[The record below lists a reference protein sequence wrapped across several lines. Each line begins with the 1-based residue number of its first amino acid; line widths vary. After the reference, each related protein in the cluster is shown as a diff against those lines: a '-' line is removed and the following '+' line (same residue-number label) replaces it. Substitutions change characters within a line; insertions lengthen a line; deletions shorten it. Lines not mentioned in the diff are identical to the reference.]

1 MCLYPKLILNKRYC
15 PTKKN
20 GGIIPPCPDNR
31 LKYVAA
37 ACGQCY
43 ECRKQKQR
51 QWLVR
56 MNEELKNNP
65 NAYFITLTVDDSNM
79 KKLIKECKSKEEN
92 DIATYALRMGLERIR
107 KTYGKSVKHW
117 CITELGEDKDR
128 IHIHGIVWGIGSDQK
143 FKEKWKY
150 GIVWV
155 GKYVSSRTINYIT
168 KYMLKVDEK
177 HKEFQG
183 KVLCSKGIGAN
194 YAKSINARNNK
205 FKGSET
211 NETYRLPNG
220 AKLNLPIYY
229 RNAIYTE
236 EEREALFLS
245 KVEKGIV
252 WICGEKCNIDDER
265 AYMNLLNY
273 HRSRASRL
281 YGDNPTD
288 WDKKKYLKRLK
299 DQRNVHQRAMQR
311 VGAMRRAGAMQTA
324 PCGMS
329 SLFSM

>member
-1 MCLYPKLILNKRYC
+1 MCLYPKLILNRRYC

-20 GGIIPPCPDNR
+20 GGIVPPCPDNR
-31 LKYVAA
+31 LKYVTA

-65 NAYFITLTVDDSNM
+65 NAYFITLTIDDNNM
-79 KKLIKECKSKEEN
+79 KKLIRECKSKEEN
-92 DIATYALRMGLERIR
+92 DIATYALRMCLERIR

-117 CITELGEDKDR
+117 CVTELGEDKDR

-155 GKYVSSRTINYIT
+155 GKYVSSRTVNYIT

-183 KVLCSKGIGAN
+183 KVLCSKGIGVG
-194 YAKSINARNNK
+194 YAKSFNARNNK
-205 FKGSET
+205 FKGSDT

-265 AYMNLLNY
+265 AYMSLLNY

-311 VGAMRRAGAMQTA
+311 VSAMRHAGAMQTA
-324 PCGMS
+324 PCGTD
-329 SLFSM
+329 SLFSV

>member
-1 MCLYPKLILNKRYC
+1 
-15 PTKKN
+15 
-20 GGIIPPCPDNR
+20 
-31 LKYVAA
+31 
-37 ACGQCY
+37 
-43 ECRKQKQR
+43 
-51 QWLVR
+51 

-65 NAYFITLTVDDSNM
+65 NAYFITLTISDENM
-79 KKLIKECKSKEEN
+79 KKLIKECKSKDEN
-92 DIATYALRMGLERIR
+92 DIATYALRMCLERIR
-107 KTYGKSVKHW
+107 KKYGRSVKHW
-117 CITELGEDKDR
+117 CVTELGEDKDR

-143 FKEKWKY
+143 FKEKWNY
-150 GIVWV
+150 GIVWI
-155 GKYVSSRTINYIT
+155 GNYVSSRTINYIT
-168 KYMLKVDEK
+168 KYMIKVDEK

-183 KVLCSKGIGAN
+183 KILCSIGIGSQ
-194 YAKSINARNNK
+194 YAKSINAKNNK
-205 FKGSET
+205 FKGDQT

-265 AYMNLLNY
+265 TYINLLNY

-299 DQRNVHQRAMQR
+299 DQRNIRQRAMQH
-311 VGAMRRAGAMQTA
+311 VGAMRRKSAMQTA
-324 PCGMS
+324 PCGME
-329 SLFSM
+329 SLFST

>member
-20 GGIIPPCPDNR
+20 GGVVPPCPDNR
-31 LKYVAA
+31 LKYVTA

-65 NAYFITLTVDDSNM
+65 NAYFITLTISDENM
-79 KKLIKECKSKEEN
+79 KKLIKECKSKDEN
-92 DIATYALRMGLERIR
+92 DIATYALRMCLERIR
-107 KTYGKSVKHW
+107 KKYGRSVKHW

-143 FKEKWKY
+143 FKEKWNY
-150 GIVWV
+150 GIVWI
-155 GKYVSSRTINYIT
+155 GNYVSSRTINYIT
-168 KYMLKVDEK
+168 KYMIKVDNK

-183 KVLCSKGIGAN
+183 KILCSIGIGSQ
-194 YAKSINARNNK
+194 YAKSINAANNK
-205 FKGSET
+205 FKGNET

-299 DQRNVHQRAMQR
+299 DQRNVRQRAMQR
-311 VGAMRRAGAMQTA
+311 VGAMRRTGAMQTA
-324 PCGMS
+324 PCGMG
-329 SLFSM
+329 SLFST